1 MAQAPTYRDVEE
13 ARKTQMLADNAKLD
27 QLNTRERV
35 QGEVQSNKNA
45 VLANAIE
52 DYTSRQISG
61 GGPIQTNPGLGN
73 INAPQQGNQEA
84 AQYVMNATNMAQGMN
99 QEQYAT
105 AAVDAVKNGDLS
117 PADFMKDPSIPEE
130 YKTMVLGLMQGGPQD
145 QAPVGLGQV
154 R

>member
-1 MAQAPTYRDVEE
+1 MGQAPTYNDIRANKQAQAE
-13 ARKTQMLADNAKLD
+13 AANAA
-27 QLNTRERV
+27 QAQQATGQQV

-45 VLANAIE
+45 VLQ
-52 DYTSRQISG
+52 DYMNKQR
-61 GGPIQTNPGLGN
+61 GLGN
-73 INAPQQGNQEA
+73 PNAA
-84 AQYVMNATNMAQGMN
+84 VMNATNMAQGRD

-105 AAVDAVKNGDLS
+105 AAVDAVMNGKLS
-117 PADFMKDPSIPEE
+117 PAVFMEDPSIPDD

>member
-1 MAQAPTYRDVEE
+1 MGQVVDNTTME
-13 ARKTQMLADNAKLD
+13 AERLANDLNTKAKLD
-27 QLNTRERV
+27 QRATGQQV

-45 VLANAIE
+45 VLQ
-52 DYTSRQISG
+52 DYMNKQR
-61 GGPIQTNPGLGN
+61 GLGN
-73 INAPQQGNQEA
+73 PNEA
-84 AQYVMNATNMAQGMN
+84 VMNATNMAQGRN

-105 AAVDAVKNGDLS
+105 AAVDAVMNGKLE
-117 PADFMKDPSIPEE
+117 PAVFMEDPSIPDD